1 MKHSIEN
8 KLPKVRI
15 LKHER
20 CRLDVV
26 KALLTLPRCQDRK
39 DHVWYRDILLALPA
53 YTQKQINEVLRRLDA
68 ECITFCII
76 GTGMGYREIQSVQI
90 NAGLIQTFNEFKRGA
105 A

>member
-15 LKHER
+15 HER

-39 DHVWYRDILLALPA
+39 DQVWYRDILLALPA
-53 YTQKQINEVLRRLDA
+53 YTQKQINEALKRLEA
-68 ECITFCII
+68 EMIAFSVI

-90 NAGLIQTFNEFKRGA
+90 EAGMIQTLNEFKRGA